1 MERTMPTTNKTRRA
15 DELTNSELD
24 KIATDLVTFY
34 DFTFF
39 GERGVTETQGFVF
52 SLEQLAV
59 TYGLVG
65 DILYDNVENYDSAV
79 MMHEFVGAID
89 KRATETEAKGWLT
102 IREYLPYLEG

>member
-1 MERTMPTTNKTRRA
+1 MKVQGNTRKA

-24 KIATDLVTFY
+24 KIAQDLVTFY

-39 GERGVTETQGFVF
+39 DERNVTEYQAFVF

-59 TYGLVG
+59 SYGLVG
-65 DILYDNVENYDSAV
+65 DILYDDVEIYDSAV

-89 KRATETEAKGWLT
+89 KRATEIEANGWRT
-102 IREYLPYLEG
+102 IREHLPYLDE